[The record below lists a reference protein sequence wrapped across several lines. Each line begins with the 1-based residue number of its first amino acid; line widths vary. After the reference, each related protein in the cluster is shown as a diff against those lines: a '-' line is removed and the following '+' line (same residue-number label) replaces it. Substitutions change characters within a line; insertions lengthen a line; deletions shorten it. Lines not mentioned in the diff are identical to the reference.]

1 MTGYTVLRA
10 LHSYWRWAVIVSAI
24 VLLVRVLRRGEWTK
38 ADDRA
43 SLFYVAALD
52 LQLLLGLVLYFGFSP
67 YFDAFKAGMKV
78 AMHDRNTRFFS
89 VEHQTAM
96 LLVVVAAH
104 WARIKA
110 KRAVDAAAKRKALL
124 VALVVLGLALAFA
137 MPWPWRAQT
146 GRPLFRT
153 DW

>member
-1 MTGYTVLRA
+1 MSGYTVLRA

-24 VLLVRVLRRGEWTK
+24 VLVLRLVRRGDWTR

-43 SLFYVAALD
+43 SLFYVIALD
-52 LQLLLGLVLYFGFSP
+52 LQLLLGLLLYFGFSP
-67 YFDAFKAGMKV
+67 YFDALRAGFHA

-89 VEHQTAM
+89 IEHQTAM
-96 LLVVVAAH
+96 LLVVIAAH
-104 WARIKA
+104 VARVRAKKTSDPQA
-110 KRAVDAAAKRKALL
+110 KRRAHWIAL
-124 VALVVLGLALAFA
+124 AVLGLALAFA
-137 MPWPWRAQT
+137 MPWPWRAHT